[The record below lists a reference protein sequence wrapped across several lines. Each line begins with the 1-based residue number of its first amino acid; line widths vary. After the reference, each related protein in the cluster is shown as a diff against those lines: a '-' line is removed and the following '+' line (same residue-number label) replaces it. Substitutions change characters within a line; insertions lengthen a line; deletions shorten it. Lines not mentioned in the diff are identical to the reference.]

1 MGGQRLGYVRC
12 AQGVGDGGLGQ
23 PGDGDNIA
31 RLGAVDRLPFKAAE
45 GEDFRGAPG
54 FQLAAVHAQGLD
66 CHVGGQ
72 ATGLDPTG
80 ENTAEEGVGF
90 QRRRQHA
97 EGLIRAVDLRR
108 WNVIDDQ
115 VEQRRHVAAP
125 VVEFLHGPAFLGGGV
140 EHGELKL
147 FFGGVECGEQVEG
160 LVQHPVRA
168 AVGLVDL
175 VDQHDRADAQSQRLG
190 QHELGLRHR
199 AFSGVDQQNHAVDH
213 RQDALDLAAE
223 VGVPGGV
230 DDVDAGVLPLDRGDL
245 GEDGDA
251 ALALDVVGVHGAFG
265 HALVFAELAG
275 LLQQAIHQR
284 GLAMV
289 NVRDDRD
296 VAQDLCHQSVP

>member
-1 MGGQRLGYVRC
+1 M
-12 AQGVGDGGLGQ
+12 
-23 PGDGDNIA
+23 
-31 RLGAVDRLPFKAAE
+31 
-45 GEDFRGAPG
+45 
-54 FQLAAVHAQGLD
+54 
-66 CHVGGQ
+66 
-72 ATGLDPTG
+72 
-80 ENTAEEGVGF
+80 
-90 QRRRQHA
+90 
-97 EGLIRAVDLRR
+97 
-108 WNVIDDQ
+108 IDDQ
-115 VEQRRHVAAP
+115 VEQRRHIAAP

-175 VDQHDRADAQSQRLG
+175 VDQHDRTDAEGQRLG

-199 AFSGVDQQNHAVDH
+199 AFSGVDQQHHTVDH
-213 RQDALDLAAE
+213 RQDALDLTAE
-223 VGVPGGV
+223 VGVTRGV
-230 DDVDAGVLPLDRGDL
+230 DDVDTGVLPLDRGDL

-296 VAQDLCHQSVP
+296 VAQDLSHQGVPLSLRPGWVGKGSLAGCGQDKKTDKVSMWGGRSSEKPRPGRVLRWVLTPRNAAVNALKRKAYAR